1 MNFTLLNFF
10 MISEIIDDTHNQQKT
25 GYDEQDIF
33 KNHRLVTINKF
44 VDTKTSHKIVDRTS

>member
-25 GYDEQDIF
+25 GCDEQDIF
-33 KNHRLVTINKF
+33 KNYHLVTINKF

>member
-25 GYDEQDIF
+25 GYDEQDVF